1 MTGPWRDLEQRL
13 EFENEAERPLRE
25 SGEGE
30 SEGFEEAE
38 AELIHQSEDP
48 DLGRD
53 PELDAI
59 VEAEDAGS
67 VYSEADEILKLHGV
81 PQLTEITGVFA
92 VSFSEPGA
100 CSREKARW
108 IAEEMVRRAD
118 A

>member
-1 MTGPWRDLEQRL
+1 MTGPWRDLEERL

-48 DLGRD
+48 ELGRD

-59 VEAEDAGS
+59 VNAEAAALAAANPNTTVVHIPGAGHNIRREQFDAFM
-67 VYSEADEILKLHGV
+67 D
-81 PQLTEITGVFA
+81 A
-92 VSFSEPGA
+92 VSAFLVA
-100 CSREKARW
+100 
-108 IAEEMVRRAD
+108 
-118 A
+118 

>member
-1 MTGPWRDLEQRL
+1 MTGPWRDLEERL

-48 DLGRD
+48 ELGRD

-59 VEAEDAGS
+59 NQEEDAGS
-67 VYSEADEILKLHGV
+67 VYSEADKILSFRG
-81 PQLTEITGVFA
+81 TGL
-92 VSFSEPGA
+92 
-100 CSREKARW
+100 
-108 IAEEMVRRAD
+108 
-118 A
+118 